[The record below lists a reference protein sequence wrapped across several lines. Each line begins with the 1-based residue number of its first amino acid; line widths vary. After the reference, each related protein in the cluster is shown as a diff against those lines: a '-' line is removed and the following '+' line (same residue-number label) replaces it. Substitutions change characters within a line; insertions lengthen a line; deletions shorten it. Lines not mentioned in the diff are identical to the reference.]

1 MLKQWIYDKGAVI
14 GTYTMEVCGLYL
26 TFTCEILEGK
36 EKIRRLY
43 AVSGF
48 DSHYLGI
55 PDPGGRLQKKIS
67 RKILREPVSCLA
79 SSEAGRSRWSPWRG
93 SVDGVNVN
101 DALVC
106 SGAGEVLLSLNPEE
120 ALQFPA
126 WVGEFQEI
134 NDQHGVRMLVQLT
147 SDGQLPAKE
156 IKNRREKDE
165 KDENS
170 VRLIDPQLSFDSDPC
185 AGECTG
191 DEEDRRQADRSDL

>member
-1 MLKQWIYDKGAVI
+1 MLKQWIYDKSAVI
-14 GTYTMEVCGLYL
+14 GTYTMETCGLY
-26 TFTCEILEGK
+26 FEFVCEILE
-36 EKIRRLY
+36 EKDKLRRLY
-43 AVSGF
+43 AVSGLN
-48 DSHYLGI
+48 SVYLGI
-55 PDPGGRLQKKIS
+55 PDPQGKLRKKIV
-67 RKILREPVSCLA
+67 RKLLPQPVSCLTT
-79 SSEAGRSRWSPWRG
+79 SEVERSIWSPWRG
-93 SVDGVNVN
+93 SVDGVSVN
-101 DALVC
+101 DALVR
-106 SGAGEVLLSLNPEE
+106 SAAGEVFLSLCPEE

-134 NDQHGVRMLVQLT
+134 NDQHGVRMLVKLT
-147 SDGQLPAKE
+147 PDGQLPAKE